1 MADLP
6 DIDTSS
12 VSYIAYFNAV
22 TQGGASSISPSDVL
36 SSGSITSS
44 TTYDNGIEGELSP
57 QTSAFRSTIQ
67 FRVKSDGWIVA
78 YIDRRLNLDQVT
90 GTQANVIGPWDVLG
104 EGADTSDSPNVYNAN
119 NTELAYVIEHLISQ
133 LSNSG
138 SVTYT
143 RGDEAL
149 FNYEY
154 ASADVTRVLRIQGRY
169 SRNPVDVDYTF
180 TKTTGT
186 TLAAMWVGSN
196 IGDPLGTSTN
206 HQSYYEGTQ
215 LSSDENGRYGVVDA
229 ISAGTAPGAGE
240 TVALNYQSGDNG
252 NLAGWVL
259 TLYS

>member
-1 MADLP
+1 M
-6 DIDTSS
+6 
-12 VSYIAYFNAV
+12 SYIAYFNAV

-36 SSGSITSS
+36 SSGSVTSS
-44 TTYDNGIEGELSP
+44 TTHDNGIEGEISP

-78 YIDRRLNLDQVT
+78 YIDRRLNLAQVT

-104 EGADTSDSPNVYNAN
+104 YGADTGDASAEVKNVN

-154 ASADVTRVLRIQGRY
+154 ASADVTRVLRVEESFADNVY
-169 SRNPVDVDYTF
+169 DVDYTF

-196 IGDPLGTSTN
+196 VADQYGTEDI
-206 HQSYYEGTQ
+206 QVYYEGTQ
-215 LSSDENGRYGVVDA
+215 LSSDENGRYGVVDPV
-229 ISAGTAPGAGE
+229 SAGTAPGAGE
-240 TVALNYQSGDNG
+240 TVTLNYQSGGQNDG
-252 NLAGWVL
+252 KFGGWVL